1 MSAASIIIIICGGVA
16 WFTYRRIKQFPII
29 AIQGAFLIGFKNK
42 YDLPVV
48 KSKCPVDGYT
58 KRQYAKELVRQLNT
72 EHPGAKE
79 RMFRA
84 ILNGDIKGWPERIL
98 QTR

>member
-1 MSAASIIIIICGGVA
+1 MSVVIREVRDLMRKIRKI
-16 WFTYRRIKQFPII
+16 FPVE
-29 AIQGAFLIGFKNK
+29 IQGFKNK

>member
-1 MSAASIIIIICGGVA
+1 MIRPMMFVDEMDV
-16 WFTYRRIKQFPII
+16 
-29 AIQGAFLIGFKNK
+29 IGFKNK

-79 RMFRA
+79 RMFRR
-84 ILNGDIKGWPERIL
+84 DPERRYKRMAGADFTDEINGSAFRKSSDKFL
-98 QTR
+98 F